1 MKGFL
6 KISIVLPLLMAGC
19 THYRVEHSYPNDYKQ
34 RNISVTSGVYDNG
47 VYTDLPSNTTI
58 TIIENNPVIYPN
70 NNFYYNRYPHHHNR
84 PSIHYP
90 NRPIIIKHK
99 K

>member
-1 MKGFL
+1 MNSLYKVL
-6 KISIVLPLLMAGC
+6 IIVPLLITGC

-47 VYTDLPSNTTI
+47 VYTEVPSNTTI

-70 NNFYYNRYPHHHNR
+70 NNYPHHHKR
-84 PSIHYP
+84 PSIHYH
-90 NRPIIIKHK
+90 NKPIIIKHK